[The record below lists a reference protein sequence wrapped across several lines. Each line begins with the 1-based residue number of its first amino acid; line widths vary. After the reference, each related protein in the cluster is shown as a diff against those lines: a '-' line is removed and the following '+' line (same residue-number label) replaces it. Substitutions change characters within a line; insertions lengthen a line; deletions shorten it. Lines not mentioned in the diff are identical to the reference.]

1 MEPTREQ
8 HQFQC
13 KWSPEN
19 VVLLRSG
26 FAAGLSMIQI
36 ANSIGH
42 PYTRCAV
49 IGKCNRLGLKRGH
62 VEGTGRP
69 RRTRA
74 ESRTDQATKGR
85 VNRTTNFNRKVR
97 AKVLAGDDDLA
108 LEGDGMRDL
117 PPDQSPD
124 AVSLFE
130 AKDTQCRWPLND
142 PGPGFLFCG
151 SNTVTDDCSWCARH
165 ARMAFS
171 PSSRPKKEEGGRS
184 YIPSRGAAY

>member
-1 MEPTREQ
+1 MEATRET
-8 HQFQC
+8 HQFQY

-19 VVLLRSG
+19 IDLLRSG
-26 FAAGLSMIQI
+26 FAAGLSMTQI
-36 ANSIGH
+36 ASSIGH

-69 RRTRA
+69 KRRTRA
-74 ESRTDQATKGR
+74 ESREDQATKGR

-108 LEGDGMRDL
+108 LDGDGMRDL

-124 AVSLFE
+124 AVCLLE
-130 AKDTQCRWPLND
+130 ATEEQCRWPIGE
-142 PGPGFLFCG
+142 PKESGFLFCG
-151 SNTVTDDCSWCARH
+151 APIMNGLTLD
-165 ARMAFS
+165 
-171 PSSRPKKEEGGRS
+171 SRP
-184 YIPSRGAAY
+184 YCSRHYRVATK